1 MENRIS
7 ELETVPLTSKLKSV
21 DSPFIM
27 IMITM
32 FSCIN
37 KYISLVLKQLWM
49 IRFVAE
55 VRRAEEELAEFGVTS
70 TIIEGKELK

>member
-1 MENRIS
+1 M
-7 ELETVPLTSKLKSV
+7 TFKLKSV
-21 DSPFIM
+21 NNPFKM
-27 IMITM
+27 ILITV
-32 FSCIN
+32 FSCMI